1 MFQHAFAMFAA
12 ERRWNLCLEARR
24 AHALSLCLCSCS
36 SSSGC
41 RFQSRRRR
49 GSRRRSPPPPGPSAR
64 SARGGGGWGTCAHI
78 PFEIQNTARDAGAIT
93 CISSKVSSS
102 LHKLF
107 FFSSRLSP
115 LSRASRAVA
124 SPGAASRFGASSASE
139 KAPLAAG
146 WTKQRNEGF
155 HI

>member
-1 MFQHAFAMFAA
+1 MNVSTRICNVCSSA
-12 ERRWNLCLEARR
+12 LLEFMSR
-24 AHALSLCLCSCS
+24 ALALSLCLCSCS

-49 GSRRRSPPPPGPSAR
+49 ESRRRSPPPPGPSAER
-64 SARGGGGWGTCAHI
+64 KGERTCAHI
-78 PFEIQNTARDAGAIT
+78 PFEIQSTARDVGEST

-102 LHKLF
+102 LHRLF
-107 FFSSRLSP
+107 FFSSMLSP

-124 SPGAASRFGASSASE
+124 SPGAASRFGASSASK
-139 KAPLAAG
+139 KAVLATG
-146 WTKQRNEGF
+146 WKKQRNEGF